1 MEIDLRLFELI
12 KSSRIKTTQLPSVTA
27 ERLSS
32 NPEILGITSNSKEVK
47 PGYLFAA
54 LPGLN
59 FDGRQFIDD
68 ALARGAVAILLKY
81 TDEVVPKTNCAEFIY
96 AENPRRHFALIAAE
110 FYKEQPN
117 HIAAVT
123 GTNGKTSVVEFA
135 RQLWT
140 MEGKSCA
147 SLGTLG
153 ISGDN
158 IDLESN
164 LTSPDIVSL
173 HSNLRA
179 LSQKGI
185 TNLAIEASSHGLDQ
199 NRLDG
204 LVINS
209 AAFTNLTLDHLDYHL
224 NLNSYFSAKARLFLE
239 LLHKNGVAVLNA
251 DSPYFQKLENICID
265 RQISIFS
272 YGYSSGANIR
282 IIRSRPMSNGQQVEL
297 EMNDQRFDLFLSL
310 MGEFQLFN
318 ALAALGLVSDGK
330 LASVESHL
338 NNFRYLYGV
347 RGRLEYIGS
356 HKSGAPILV
365 DYAHTPNALEN
376 ILSSLRP
383 HVQGRLVCVFGAG
396 GDRDK
401 EKRPLMGVVVEKFAD
416 TIIVTDDNPRS
427 ENPKEIRE
435 AILMGC
441 PSGQNVAERAEAINV
456 ALSSLNEKDLLV
468 IAGKGHETSQEFDG
482 KITEFDDAAFV
493 KDQLK
498 KVNQVVQ

>member
-12 KSSRIKTTQLPSVTA
+12 KLSCVKKPGLPSLAA

-59 FDGRQFIDD
+59 FDGRQFIDE
-68 ALARGAVAILLKY
+68 ALARGAVAVLMELTSDDFLEIG
-81 TDEVVPKTNCAEFIY
+81 CAEFIY
-96 AENPRRHFALIAAE
+96 VENPRRQFALIAAE

-117 HIAAVT
+117 YIAAVT

-135 RQLWT
+135 RQLWA
-140 MEGKSCA
+140 MEGKACA

-153 ISGDN
+153 ISGEN

-164 LTSPDIVSL
+164 LTSPDVVSL

-179 LSQKGI
+179 LSRKGI

-224 NLNSYFSAKARLFLE
+224 NVNSYFLAKSRLFSE
-239 LLHKNGVAVLNA
+239 LLRKKGVAVLNA
-251 DSPYFQKLENICID
+251 DSPYFQKLKNICID
-265 RQISIFS
+265 RKISIFS
-272 YGYSSGANIR
+272 YGYSVDANIR
-282 IIRSRPMSNGQQVEL
+282 IIRSAPMPKGQQVEL
-297 EMNDQRFDLFLSL
+297 EIKGKRFDFFLSL

-330 LASVESHL
+330 LAGIESHL
-338 NNFRYLYGV
+338 NNFHNLCGV

-356 HKSGAPILV
+356 HQSGAPILV
-365 DYAHTPNALEN
+365 DYAHTPDALEN

-383 HVQGRLVCVFGAG
+383 HVKGKLVCVFGAG

-401 EKRPLMGVVVEKFAD
+401 KKRPLMGMVVEKFAD
-416 TIIVTDDNPRS
+416 TVIVTDDNPRS
-427 ENPKEIRE
+427 ENPIEIRE

-441 PSGQNVAERAEAINV
+441 PSGQNVGERSKAINV
-456 ALSSLNEKDLLV
+456 ALSSLNKKDLLV
-468 IAGKGHETSQEFDG
+468 IAGKGHETSQEVDG
-482 KITEFDDAAFV
+482 RIIAFDDAEFV
-493 KDQLK
+493 KAQLDK
-498 KVNQVVQ
+498 ICQAVQ

>member
-12 KSSRIKTTQLPSVTA
+12 KLSCVKATRLPSVTA
-27 ERLSS
+27 ERSLS
-32 NPEILGITSNSKEVK
+32 NPEILGITSNSREVK

-59 FDGRQFIDD
+59 FDGRQFINE
-68 ALARGAVAILLKY
+68 ALARGAVAVLMGLARESVQE
-81 TDEVVPKTNCAEFIY
+81 TDCAEFICV
-96 AENPRRHFALIAAE
+96 ENPRRQFALIAAE

-117 HIAAVT
+117 YIAAVT

-140 MEGKSCA
+140 MQGKACA

-153 ISGDN
+153 ISGEN
-158 IDLESN
+158 IDLESS

-173 HSNLRA
+173 HSNLRL

-224 NLNSYFSAKARLFLE
+224 NLNSYFFAKARLFLE
-239 LLHKNGVAVLNA
+239 LLHKDGIAVLNA

-265 RQISIFS
+265 REISIFS
-272 YGYSSGANIR
+272 YGYSMDANIR
-282 IIRSRPMSNGQQVEL
+282 IVRLSPMAKGQQVEL
-297 EMNDQRFDLFLSL
+297 EINGQRFDLFLSL

-318 ALAALGLVSDGK
+318 ALAALGLVSNGRP
-330 LASVESHL
+330 ASVESHL
-338 NNFRYLYGV
+338 NNFQYLCGV

-365 DYAHTPNALEN
+365 DYAHTPDALEN

-383 HVQGRLVCVFGAG
+383 HVKGRLVCVFGAG

-401 EKRPLMGVVVEKFAD
+401 EKRPLMGMVVEKFAD

-427 ENPKEIRE
+427 ENPTEIRK

-441 PSGQNVAERAEAINV
+441 PSGQNVGERSEAINV
-456 ALSSLNEKDLLV
+456 ALSTLKERDLLV
-468 IAGKGHETSQEFDG
+468 IAGKGHETSQEVDN
-482 KITEFDDAAFV
+482 KIIEFDDAAFV
-493 KDQLK
+493 KAQLN
-498 KVNQVVQ
+498 KVNQAVQ

>member
-1 MEIDLRLFELI
+1 MEIDLRLFDLI
-12 KSSRIKTTQLPSVTA
+12 KLSCIKTTRLQSVTA

-47 PGYLFAA
+47 SGYLFAA
-54 LPGLN
+54 LPGLT
-59 FDGRQFIDD
+59 FDGRQFIND
-68 ALARGAVAILLKY
+68 ALARGAVAVLLEL
-81 TDEVVPKTNCAEFIY
+81 TSEVVLETDCAEFIY
-96 AENPRRHFALIAAE
+96 TENPRRQFALIAAE

-117 HIAAVT
+117 YIAAVT

-140 MEGKSCA
+140 MEGKACA

-153 ISGDN
+153 IKGEN

-179 LSQKGI
+179 LSRKGI

-224 NLNSYFSAKARLFLE
+224 NLNSYFLAKARLFLE

-251 DSPYFQKLENICID
+251 DSPCFQKLENICID
-265 RQISIFS
+265 RQISILS
-272 YGYSSGANIR
+272 YGYSVDANIR
-282 IIRSRPMSNGQQVEL
+282 IVRSSPMSKGQQVEL
-297 EMNDQRFDLFLSL
+297 EINGQRFDFFLSL

-330 LASVESHL
+330 LANLESHL
-338 NNFRYLYGV
+338 NNFHNLCGV
-347 RGRLEYIGS
+347 RGRLEYIAS
-356 HKSGAPILV
+356 HPSGAPILV
-365 DYAHTPNALEN
+365 DYAHTPDALEN
-376 ILSSLRP
+376 ILLSLRP
-383 HVQGRLVCVFGAG
+383 HVKGKLVCVFGAG

-401 EKRPLMGVVVEKFAD
+401 EKRPIMGMVVERLAD

-427 ENPKEIRE
+427 ENPIKIRE
-435 AILMGC
+435 AIMMGC
-441 PSGQNVAERAEAINV
+441 PSGQNVGERSEAIHV

-468 IAGKGHETSQEFDG
+468 IAGKGHETSQEVDD
-482 KITEFDDAAFV
+482 KIIEFDDAAFV
-493 KDQLK
+493 KTQLN
-498 KVNQVVQ
+498 KVSQVVQ